1 VKYKL
6 YHGTSPYLSLE
17 IAHKHIDELHKKYPT
32 TTLILLDADHKSSKE
47 LLDTISSPSL
57 FSTKRILFLK
67 RIYRNKEKSI
77 LIDEILSI
85 LKNQNSDDILIFWE
99 DQKIKSNTKY
109 YKFFKENK
117 SLEEVDA
124 LNKRTFFSW
133 LRSELEKNSLKID
146 PAIIKE
152 LAERTNYDPERCANE
167 IKKFKLNSTSMIIRK
182 EDLEELTSDTLERD
196 IWDLIESINQED
208 RIASMEILEKLIKQ
222 SVDENYILSMLVRN
236 LRLLTL
242 TKFLS
247 EKRKDYREI
256 SSILKIP
263 PFTTPTLVKSS
274 QKYSNEKLVKL
285 YTKLSNLDYQIKTG
299 KVDAKLGLTLI
310 CPYL

>member
-1 VKYKL
+1 MEYKL

-17 IAHKHIDELHKKYPT
+17 IVHKYIDELYKKHPAST
-32 TTLILLDADHKSSKE
+32 FILLDADHKSTKDV
-47 LLDTISSPSL
+47 LDAISSPSL

-67 RIYRNKEKSI
+67 RIYRNKDKSI
-77 LIDEILSI
+77 LIDEVLSI

-133 LRSELEKNSLKID
+133 LRDELEKNSLKID
-146 PAIIKE
+146 PIIIKE

-167 IKKFKLNSTSMIIRK
+167 IKKFKLNSTSMVIRK

-208 RIASMEILEKLIKQ
+208 RVTSMEILEKLTKQ

-236 LRLLTL
+236 LRLITL

-247 EKRKDYREI
+247 GKRKDYREI
-256 SSILKIP
+256 SSLLKIP
-263 PFTTPTLVKSS
+263 PFTTPALVKSS
-274 QKYSNEKLVKL
+274 QKYTNEKLIKL